1 VLKEIKPL
9 YSIDA
14 TLTLPGSKS
23 YTHRAL
29 IAAALADG
37 ESQLRNA
44 LKAEDTTL
52 TAQALEKMGAGID
65 WQDSTVMVQGT
76 GGRLTPADAPI
87 YLGNSGTSM
96 RFLTAVAAL
105 GQGEYHLTGT
115 PRLCQRPMG
124 ELLAALKQLGG
135 KVESAS
141 GKGCPPV
148 LVTGGLAGGRARL
161 SGEVSSQYLSAL
173 LLIGPL
179 TPLGVEIEITGELV
193 SRPYVDLT
201 LDVQAAFGISYFRRG
216 YRYFQIPGGQEYQN
230 RDYDIDADASS
241 ASYFWAAAALTCG
254 RLTVANVNMET
265 SQGDVDFVSVLAHMG
280 CRIGSTQVGLTLEGG
295 PLTGI
300 QVDMSAMPDMV
311 PTLAVVAAFA
321 QGETVIT
328 GVSHLR
334 HKESDRLA
342 AVAAELTK
350 MGVQVRETEDGLRI
364 TGGEP
369 HGAEIETYED
379 HRIAMS
385 FAVAGLK
392 APGVIIKDPDCV
404 NKSFPEFWEYIE
416 QLRGGSGE
424 RNSPD
429 LPSNSPP
436 NPH

>member
-1 VLKEIKPL
+1 MVKEIKPL
-9 YSIDA
+9 DQVNA

-29 IAAALADG
+29 IAAALAEG
-37 ESQLRNA
+37 ESVLRNA
-44 LKAEDTTL
+44 LKAEDTEL
-52 TAQALEKMGAGID
+52 TAQALMKLGAGID
-65 WQDSTVMVQGT
+65 WQENTVLVRGT
-76 GGRLTPADAPI
+76 AGQLAPTAEPI
-87 YLGNSGTSM
+87 YLGNSGTSL
-96 RFLTAVAAL
+96 RFLTAVATL
-105 GQGEYHLTGT
+105 GQGEYRLTGT

-124 ELLAALKQLGG
+124 ELIAALKQLGG
-135 KVESAS
+135 KVESVT

-148 LVTGGLAGGRARL
+148 LVKGGIAGGRTRL
-161 SGEVSSQYLSAL
+161 SGAVSSQYLSAL
-173 LLIGPL
+173 MFIGPL
-179 TPLGVEIEITGELV
+179 APLGVEIEITGELV

-201 LDVQAAFGISYFRRG
+201 LDVQAAFGISHFRRG
-216 YRYFQIPGGQEYQN
+216 YRYFQIPGGQTYQS
-230 RDYDIDADASS
+230 REYDIDADASS
-241 ASYFWAAAALTCG
+241 ASYFWAAAALTGG
-254 RLTVANVNMET
+254 RVTVANVNMET

-280 CRIGSTQVGLTLEGG
+280 CHLQSSLTGLTIEGR

-342 AVAAELTK
+342 ATAAELKK
-350 MGVQVRETEDGLRI
+350 MGVDVQETEDGLKIR
-364 TGGEP
+364 GGAP
-369 HGAEIETYED
+369 HGAEIETYDD

-392 APGVIIKDPDCV
+392 VPGVVIKDPDCV
-404 NKSFPEFWEYIE
+404 RKSFPEFWEYIE
-416 QLRGGSGE
+416 ELRGGPGE
-424 RNSPD
+424 RNSPA

-436 NPH
+436 NSH